1 MNILIQSTYYPEN
14 PPKDFNEWIG
24 GIVRTAEQYRRVR
37 HNERQLNALAG
48 QLAGV
53 YGTRKDSLDQGLN
66 QN

>member
-53 YGTRKDSLDQGLN
+53 YGSRKDNLDQGLN